1 MTFSKAIFVFLT
13 SALPFAEL
21 RAGIPLGIILGVSPV
36 QTFLLA
42 VLGSFLPVPV
52 ILFLLS
58 RIEKLIMRYRFLKE
72 HYEKLIRKIEK
83 KKKSIEKYGYL
94 GLAFFVAIP
103 LPFTGAWSASVIA
116 FILRMNPFKAM
127 ISIFFGLLIAAL
139 LVLFA
144 SLGIKLMLFF

>member
-1 MTFSKAIFVFLT
+1 MFSKAVFVFLT

-21 RAGIPLGIILGVSPV
+21 RVGIPLGIILGIPPV
-36 QTFLLA
+36 QAFFLGI
-42 VLGSFLPVPV
+42 LGSFVPVPI

-58 RIEKLIMRYRFLKE
+58 RIEKLIMRYTFLRE
-72 HYEKLIRKIEK
+72 YYEKLVGKIEK
-83 KKKSIEKYGYL
+83 KKKSIEKYGYF

-103 LPFTGAWSASVIA
+103 LPFTGAWTGSVIA
-116 FILRMNPFKAM
+116 FILRMNPYKAM

-144 SLGIKLMLFF
+144 SLGIKFMFF